1 MLLLRCAAG
10 SFNSLSGQTGCTS
23 CDSLGDFYQEA
34 PGQEHCDICP
44 RNTRRYLGVLSAANR
59 TSCQCMA
66 GFYHPN
72 GEAGQACDECP
83 KGMICAGKL
92 ELPARA
98 ESVVIRMA
106 VLIDLSGATR
116 ALGGS
121 IIGTVAVALDAIN
134 SRLNN
139 MRFEAEIGDSG
150 CTASKGATALSNILE
165 RTGASVDAVIGPTC
179 SAGCEST
186 GYITAGLQ
194 IPQVSYS
201 CTAASLSEKDKY
213 PMATPLPPSTHPA
226 RTRMHARHIHPAALA
241 LALALALTSCG
252 QPCPRSVRRA
262 PTALLAD
269 LPCPTAV
276 LLAPAAWVQWC
287 NQLRALSAVY
297 ADDLE
302 LLVLVPCH
310 RRLFELGKLDQRTC
324 AGKR

>member
-1 MLLLRCAAG
+1 
-10 SFNSLSGQTGCTS
+10 
-23 CDSLGDFYQEA
+23 
-34 PGQEHCDICP
+34 
-44 RNTRRYLGVLSAANR
+44 
-59 TSCQCMA
+59 MA

-98 ESVVIRMA
+98 ESVVFRMA

-150 CTASKGATALSNILE
+150 CTASKGAAALSNILE
-165 RTGASVDAVIGPTC
+165 RTEASVDAVIGPTC

-213 PMATPLPPSTHPA
+213 PMATPLPSSTHPA
-226 RTRMHARHIHPAALA
+226 RSRMHARRIHPATIALA

-252 QPCPRSVRRA
+252 QPCLQIGRLREERPLLFGRLALSNRCASRSGCLGA
-262 PTALLAD
+262 
-269 LPCPTAV
+269 AV
-276 LLAPAAWVQWC
+276 H
-287 NQLRALSAVY
+287 QLRALSAVY

-310 RRLFELGKLDQRTC
+310 SRVLELDKLDQRTC